1 VRRLPP
7 LIGAVAVAAALVAD
21 HREAVSAASRTWPP
35 FVLVVGLLLVGRVA
49 FEDGLFDRAAA
60 LTARVRGGAPVLFVV
75 LLGLVAVVTAV
86 LNLDTAVV
94 FLTPVLVLAARR
106 RGLPEE
112 PFLYGALF
120 MANSASLLLP
130 GSNLTNLLVLA
141 RQHVSGGV
149 FAGQML
155 PAWLA
160 AVAVTLIVVGL
171 WHRTAL
177 TGPGPAEVS
186 LPPAV
191 HPGLVGVG
199 VGVTAAAAAL
209 VLALR
214 APALPVL
221 VLGVAAVTVTIG
233 HDRRRA
239 AEVVRTLDLPVVVG
253 LFGIAVAL
261 GTLAGDWS
269 GPSRLL
275 QSAGTVETAAVG
287 AVAAVVVNN
296 LPAAVLLS
304 ARAPVHP
311 HALLV
316 GLDLG
321 PNLAVSGSLSAL
333 LWYRA
338 ARAVGARPSL
348 LRVSTIGLVL
358 VPCSMAA
365 ALGALAVL

>member
-1 VRRLPP
+1 V
-7 LIGAVAVAAALVAD
+7 VVALVAD
-21 HREAVSAASRTWPP
+21 HHEAASAASRTWPP

-49 FEDGLFDRAAA
+49 FDDGVFDRAAA
-60 LTARVRGGAPVLFVV
+60 LAARVRGGAPVLFVV
-75 LLGLVAVVTAV
+75 LLALVAVVTAV

-141 RQHVSGGV
+141 RQQVAGAV

-160 AVAVTLIVVGL
+160 AVSVTIVVVGL

-177 TGPGPAEVS
+177 AGPAPVDAVGGPV
-186 LPPAV
+186 PPAV
-191 HPGLVGVG
+191 GLGLAGVA
-199 VGVTAAAAAL
+199 VTVAAAAL
-209 VLALR
+209 VLGLR
-214 APALPVL
+214 APAIPVL
-221 VLGVAAVTVTIG
+221 VLGVVAVAATIG
-233 HDRRRA
+233 ADRRRA
-239 AEVVRTLDLPVVVG
+239 GEIVRTLDLPVVAG

-275 QSAGTVETAAVG
+275 QSAGTVETAVVG

-311 HALLV
+311 QALLV

-338 ARAVGARPSL
+338 AQTVGARPSL
-348 LRVSTIGLVL
+348 LRVTTIGLVL

-365 ALGALAVL
+365 ALAALALL